1 MARKA
6 TKAGAGKP
14 ARRKPN
20 AKAETVKLEA
30 ETPKDAI
37 GAKDAWPEN
46 HEERLEGILR
56 LYRTTRNPIL
66 VWAAFGMILETQRY
80 RDPKSETVKLPPEL
94 LAYFGRLT
102 VVIAG
107 WFDACSHGEI
117 TPDAALKN
125 VIDATGFKRKG
136 KNAFDDARR
145 LTQTVELLDLF
156 DDLRANGAS
165 RRDAMTA
172 VLNAAGVESERAIER
187 RFATYKKMWGDDKA

>member
-1 MARKA
+1 MARKS
-6 TKAGAGKP
+6 KP
-14 ARRKPN
+14 SAEKSARRKPN
-20 AKAETVKLEA
+20 AKAETVKPEA
-30 ETPKDAI
+30 ETPEGAI
-37 GAKDAWPEN
+37 GAKNGWPEN
-46 HEERLEGILR
+46 HEEQVKNILQ

-66 VWAAFGMILETQRY
+66 VWTAFGMILETQRY

-94 LAYFGRLT
+94 LGYFGRLT

-107 WFDACSHGEI
+107 WFEACSDGRM
-117 TPDAALKN
+117 TPDAALKK

-145 LTQTVELLDLF
+145 LTQTVQLLDLF

-187 RFATYKKMWGDDKA
+187 RFATYKKMQGDDKA